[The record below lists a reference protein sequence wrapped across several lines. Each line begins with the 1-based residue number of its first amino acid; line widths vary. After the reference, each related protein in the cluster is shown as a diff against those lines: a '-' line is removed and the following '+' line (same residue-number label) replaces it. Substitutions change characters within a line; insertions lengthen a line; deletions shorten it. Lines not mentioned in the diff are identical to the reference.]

1 MWVARHACE
10 EEKVSARATCKR
22 VHLEVW
28 EVRMSASHASEDIGV
43 SDERRHL
50 HAAEERRRQGTG

>member
-1 MWVARHACE
+1 MYL
-10 EEKVSARATCKR
+10 K
-22 VHLEVW
+22 VW
-28 EVRMSASHASEDIGV
+28 EVRMSASQSFEGIDV